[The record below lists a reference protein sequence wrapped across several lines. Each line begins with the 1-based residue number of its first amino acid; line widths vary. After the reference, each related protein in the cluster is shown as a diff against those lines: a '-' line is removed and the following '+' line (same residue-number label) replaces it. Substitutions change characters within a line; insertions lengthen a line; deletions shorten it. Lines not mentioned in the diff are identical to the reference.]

1 MFQKINGMFSFIIFN
16 NSENLFFFARDL
28 FGQKPLYF
36 SKDKN
41 QLIFSSEIKPIMKL
55 KRYNKI
61 IYEDREVFK
70 YLNFNY
76 YGDSHLTFLKI

>member
-1 MFQKINGMFSFIIFN
+1 
-16 NSENLFFFARDL
+16 
-28 FGQKPLYF
+28 
-36 SKDKN
+36 
-41 QLIFSSEIKPIMKL
+41 MKL

-76 YGDSHLTFLKI
+76 YGDSHLTFFKDIMQIKPSVLVILKK